1 MTKGSKIVSW
11 IFAVAVAVIFFQTLF
26 FKFTGAEESV
36 YIFTQ
41 VAGPE
46 MESFGRIGSGI
57 GELVAAVLILIPK
70 TRVYG
75 AVLSAIVILGA
86 IFSHLTILG
95 VVVLDDGGTLFILA
109 CIVLVLSAAL
119 VLIHRSDLPLKSSS

>member
-1 MTKGSKIVSW
+1 
-11 IFAVAVAVIFFQTLF
+11 
-26 FKFTGAEESV
+26 V